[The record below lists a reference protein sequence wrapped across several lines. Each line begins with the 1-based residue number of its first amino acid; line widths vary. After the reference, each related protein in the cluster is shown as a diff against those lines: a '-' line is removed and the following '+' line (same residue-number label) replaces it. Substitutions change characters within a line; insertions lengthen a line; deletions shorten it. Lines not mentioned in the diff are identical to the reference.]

1 MSNVHAIPQ
10 TKPAYDKLFHK
21 VEGLQAILVRGG
33 VYKQVD
39 LYRRLIDGE
48 HRLFAKH
55 GGGFISL
62 GAMVGGIGG
71 VGGTSHYGTSWL
83 EIEADDGAVLR
94 VGKLGRPCF
103 DPKA

>member
-1 MSNVHAIPQ
+1 MSNVHPIQ
-10 TKPAYDKLFHK
+10 KDKPNYDKLFHK

-39 LYRRLIDGE
+39 LYRKLIDGE

-55 GGGFISL
+55 GGGFIGLS
-62 GAMVGGIGG
+62 AMVGS

-83 EIEADDGAVLR
+83 EIEADDGAVLMTGR
-94 VGKLGRPCF
+94 LGRPCF
-103 DPKA
+103 DPTA

>member
-1 MSNVHAIPQ
+1 MSNVHPTPNIRPV
-10 TKPAYDKLFHK
+10 YDKLFHK
-21 VEGLQAILVRGG
+21 VDGLQAILSRGG

-62 GAMVGGIGG
+62 GAQVGGI
-71 VGGTSHYGTSWL
+71 GGTSHYGTSWL
-83 EIEADDGAVLR
+83 EIEADDGAV
-94 VGKLGRPCF
+94 VMKGKLGRPCF
-103 DPKA
+103 DPSA

>member
-21 VEGLQAILVRGG
+21 VDGLQAILVRGG

-39 LYRRLIDGE
+39 LYRRFIDGE

-62 GAMVGGIGG
+62 RAMVGS

-94 VGKLGRPCF
+94 VGKLGRLCF

>member
-1 MSNVHAIPQ
+1 MSNVHPIQQ
-10 TKPAYDKLFHK
+10 TKPVYDKLFHK
-21 VEGLQAILVRGG
+21 VEGLQAVLLRGG
-33 VYKQVD
+33 VYRQVD
-39 LYRRLIDGE
+39 LYRKYIAEDDE

-62 GAMVGGIGG
+62 GGH
-71 VGGTSHYGTSWL
+71 GGTSHYGTTWL

-94 VGKLGRPCF
+94 KGKLGRPCF

>member
-1 MSNVHAIPQ
+1 MMSNVHPISQ
-10 TKPAYDKLFHK
+10 DKKPAYDKLFHK

-39 LYRRLIDGE
+39 LYRRLIEGE

-62 GAMVGGIGG
+62 GAMVGN

-83 EIEADDGAVLR
+83 EIEADDGAVLCK
-94 VGKLGRPCF
+94 GKLGRPCF
-103 DPKA
+103 DPTA